1 MTTESTTVRT
11 WTILAHAI
19 ALIGF
24 FVPIAGHIVGPLVI
38 WLAKRDESPEIDL
51 HVKESVNFQISMLI
65 YNVIAGLL
73 CFVLIGIPIL
83 IILHFLNIVFVVIA
97 AIQASDG
104 KLFRYPLS
112 LRLIK

>member
-38 WLAKRDESPEIDL
+38 WLAKRDESPEVDM
-51 HVKESVNFQISMLI
+51 HGKESVNFQISMLI

>member
-11 WTILAHAI
+11 WTIVAHAI

-38 WLAKRDESPEIDL
+38 WLAKRDESPEIDM
-51 HVKESVNFQISMLI
+51 HGKESVNFQISMLI

-112 LRLIK
+112 IRLIK